1 MADALNAEEESL
13 LQSALQTAFTPVP
26 LPKQSAVPEQPA
38 PAPEPAQP
46 VPAQEEAAGAPAPA
60 SPAPESTEDVW
71 KADYDAHVAEW
82 RRTSAEQRERA
93 EGERA
98 RWEEIRKKEREE
110 AKARGSARSEGWES
124 VGGSTSASMVLDA
137 TASTSTAASVG
148 GEAGGEPSVADA
160 RDLVSGEGQGRKTKE
175 ELEQAILPGSHA
187 QARSRFSTPPDASS
201 EAEHKWE
208 DIHSSDPDSLA
219 SSYPS
224 LSFPSDPHSPSS
236 SLPHPLPPHAHHG
249 HAHHP
254 AHPHGHEHAHE
265 QRREAPSTTQALFDS
280 VPLAAHARPRARR
293 EPRGEHRPPVHQ
305 RRHARLRRDIRKGG
319 ARRLARLGEAIVEL
333 VRVFAGACATRG
345 RERAAPGSGQQSGI
359 SLAVR

>member
-26 LPKQSAVPEQPA
+26 LPKQSAAPEQPA
-38 PAPEPAQP
+38 SAPEPAQ
-46 VPAQEEAAGAPAPA
+46 EESGPTPAPA
-60 SPAPESTEDVW
+60 VPEHESTEEVW
-71 KADYDAHVAEW
+71 KAEYDAHVAEW
-82 RRTSAEQRERA
+82 RRASAEQREQA
-93 EGERA
+93 ERERT

-110 AKARGSARSEGWES
+110 GKARGSARSDGWES
-124 VGGSTSASMVLDA
+124 VGGSTSASMVLDT

-187 QARSRFSTPPDASS
+187 QARSRFSTPPDAP
-201 EAEHKWE
+201 EVEHKWE

-236 SLPHPLPPHAHHG
+236 SLPHPLPPHAHG
-249 HAHHP
+249 HAHHH
-254 AHPHGHEHAHE
+254 AHPHHAHE
-265 QRREAPSTTQALFDS
+265 PSHEHTREAPSTTQALFDTS
-280 VPLAAHARPRARR
+280 LSPRTRVLA
-293 EPRGEHRPPVHQ
+293 
-305 RRHARLRRDIRKGG
+305 
-319 ARRLARLGEAIVEL
+319 L
-333 VRVFAGACATRG
+333 VA
-345 RERAAPGSGQQSGI
+345 
-359 SLAVR
+359 SLAVNIGLPFINGVMLGFGEIFAKEVLVVWLGWGKRSSSSTQAQERARPGAREGGAGLRTAERR

>member
-280 VPLAAHARPRARR
+280 SLSPRTRVLALVASLAVNIGLPFINGVMLGF
-293 EPRGEHRPPVHQ
+293 GEIFAKEV
-305 RRHARLRRDIRKGG
+305 LVGW
-319 ARRLARLGEAIVEL
+319 LGWGKRSSSSSASS
-333 VRVFAGACATRG
+333 
-345 RERAAPGSGQQSGI
+345 RERARPGAREGGAG
-359 SLAVR
+359 LRTAEWK